1 MPRCG
6 RSQLRN
12 NDQLQSMDRSLR
24 PPLLQNRACRRVGG
38 QRVPRITEHFS
49 NHPPPSELMR
59 LSNSSRS
66 PATSSKQA
74 WMMTGSA
81 VASAHLAHLTAAGHR
96 VTCSPSP
103 TLPLHRVTPSV
114 VNEPAAHITVRP
126 CQAITAIQFGYY
138 ENSGTVSLST
148 GRPSRVPR
156 RRNVRA
162 PLRCPIH
169 ALQCAHCASPIGQG
183 VVWKKADSIHTD
195 GVGSTDVLP
204 TSVRF
209 HRWTLG
215 FGKSISHHMAQAL
228 RDHALHVFKHLP
240 LSDQAVVPS
249 PFRV

>member
-1 MPRCG
+1 M
-6 RSQLRN
+6 L
-12 NDQLQSMDRSLR
+12 DFT
-24 PPLLQNRACRRVGG
+24 PLGPYESGHRFKTDYEWALAGAALKVDVCMTISRVGG

-66 PATSSKQA
+66 PATPSKQA

-81 VASAHLAHLTAAGHR
+81 VASAHLAHLTAAGYR

-103 TLPLHRVTPSV
+103 TLPLPRVTPSV

-148 GRPSRVPR
+148 GRPSRVPC

-162 PLRCPIH
+162 PLSTTTRVLAICLFTRAYRCIK
-169 ALQCAHCASPIGQG
+169 L
-183 VVWKKADSIHTD
+183 
-195 GVGSTDVLP
+195 L
-204 TSVRF
+204 
-209 HRWTLG
+209 
-215 FGKSISHHMAQAL
+215 
-228 RDHALHVFKHLP
+228 
-240 LSDQAVVPS
+240 
-249 PFRV
+249 

>member
-1 MPRCG
+1 
-6 RSQLRN
+6 
-12 NDQLQSMDRSLR
+12 
-24 PPLLQNRACRRVGG
+24 
-38 QRVPRITEHFS
+38 
-49 NHPPPSELMR
+49 
-59 LSNSSRS
+59 
-66 PATSSKQA
+66 
-74 WMMTGSA
+74 MMTGSA